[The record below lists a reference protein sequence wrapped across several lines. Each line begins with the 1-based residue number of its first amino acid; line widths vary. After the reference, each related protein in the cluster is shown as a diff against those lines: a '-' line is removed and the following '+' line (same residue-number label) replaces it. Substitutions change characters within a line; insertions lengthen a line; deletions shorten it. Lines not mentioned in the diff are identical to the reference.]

1 MSDSSENDPEL
12 RNTSESENISDSII
26 SDIDSDDE
34 IDNVANNV
42 THNILNNDNILS
54 SSDDNSL
61 SQTNTSVS
69 SNLSSDSL
77 VNMISVESNNII
89 ISNNSDNEIDNI
101 SESVSE
107 NNFDLDNVSENA
119 IDTTSGDNISG
130 DNISGDNISG
140 DNVSLDNVSGDNVSG
155 DNVSLDNTPVDN
167 PMINIEINEVSINNE
182 DEEKTT
188 DYKVE
193 FALNKNT
200 ITDSSHFNNLD
211 NTDKDFLNCIVNR
224 SLDPLGEV
232 NKSFITD
239 LYNIIF
245 SSVPLKNYV
254 QSLVNLYDLL
264 KNDHVYVSTK
274 YHIATKIASLFKT
287 IPIQRY
293 FDKDF
298 LTDELIDYFIKK
310 HLFYDNMLSTLLIRD
325 WGIQHFK
332 FKPNKKHLTFYK
344 VCSQK
349 LYTRLN
355 LFLQNSN
362 YYSFRHSDFI
372 TYINFIKLMVRFT
385 TDLSV
390 DEGLSLFNSMAKLL
404 FTILGQL
411 YTIIST
417 SRNTLETLDIVSEDY
432 LKKYINR
439 TSSDNKS
446 RLLLEIRKC
455 NDTINNLF
463 LVNNIHFTTLFC
475 SYLSDFDF
483 ICHTTHPNY
492 SEIISVIPY
501 LTNKWYKYKSN
512 SPYIDN
518 LIDNLV
524 KDIYINKLNDIFCS
538 KKVNVHTKVR
548 ILSDSSW
555 KIFSNESVISSLVE
569 YYSEIEK
576 YDENSGFYE
585 KELVRFHIARCILEY
600 VKPTESIRF
609 DPTFLYYKYQ
619 KDFIEL
625 DNYAEKMNVFDK
637 LDSHK
642 LCSFVTLL
650 ISEITENFV
659 ILETSNKALLDN
671 DRKPTTHIYKVVNSF
686 DNIIMIYELVS
697 LLIRRKTIHNPFIIN
712 KFCELFSTVFNS
724 SYKNRLYCHFKQF
737 SESSLN
743 ELNIFSYYFTE
754 NIHAFYTKFFNDIRT
769 ITYNT
774 NFTESFVDNDSLY
787 DRKCIENTEKLIGF
801 INHNPTD
808 LKVTDILNRFMDVL
822 DKKIYAKNQTLEKY
836 DEDIPV
842 DFVDPIYYIPIE
854 DPIEMPNTKTIVEK
868 KIIMNH
874 LVFNQTNPFD
884 GLPLTRDE
892 IIEYNNTEEVK
903 ERIQLF
909 LNKFNQWKQEHK
921 IE

>member
-1 MSDSSENDPEL
+1 MSDSSENDQDL
-12 RNTSESENISDSII
+12 GNTSESENMSEGVI

-34 IDNVANNV
+34 IDTIGNNI
-42 THNILNNDNILS
+42 TDSILNDNNILS
-54 SSDDNSL
+54 NTDNSDDYSL

-77 VNMISVESNNII
+77 VNLISVENNHSI
-89 ISNNSDNEIDNI
+89 ISNNSDNELDNI
-101 SESVSE
+101 SETSSE
-107 NNFDLDNVSENA
+107 NNSNADNISENA
-119 IDTTSGDNISG
+119 IDTTSVDNA
-130 DNISGDNISG
+130 
-140 DNVSLDNVSGDNVSG
+140 
-155 DNVSLDNTPVDN
+155 PVDN
-167 PMINIEINEVSINNE
+167 APVDNTSYNITPVNNDITEISISNE

-188 DYKVE
+188 EYRIE

-211 NTDKDFLNCIVNR
+211 NTDKDFLNCIINR
-224 SLDPLGEV
+224 SVDPLAEV
-232 NKSFITD
+232 NNSFTND

-245 SSVPLKNYV
+245 SSVPLKKYV

-264 KNDHVYVSTK
+264 KDEHVYISTK
-274 YHIATKIASLFKT
+274 YHVATKIASLFKT
-287 IPIQRY
+287 IPIQKY

-325 WGIQHFK
+325 WGIQHFN
-332 FKPNKKHLTFYK
+332 FKPNKKHLVFYK

-362 YYSFRHSDFI
+362 YYAFRHSDFI
-372 TYINFIKLMVRFT
+372 TYINFIKLMVGFT
-385 TDLSV
+385 KELSV

-411 YTIIST
+411 YTIIAT
-417 SRNTLETLDIVSEDY
+417 SRNTLETLDIVSDDY

-446 RLLLEIRKC
+446 RLLLEITKC
-455 NDTINNLF
+455 NDTINNFF

-483 ICHTTHPNY
+483 INHTTHANY
-492 SEIISVIPY
+492 SEIISLIPY

-512 SPYIDN
+512 VPSIDS

-524 KDIYINKLNDIFCS
+524 KDIYIDKLNDIFCS
-538 KKVNVHTKVR
+538 KKVNVHIKVR

-555 KIFSNESVISSLVE
+555 KIFNNEAVISSLVE

-600 VKPTESIRF
+600 VKPTESMRH

-625 DNYAEKMNVFDK
+625 DNYSEKMLVFDK

-659 ILETSNKALLDN
+659 ILETSIKALVEN
-671 DRKPTTHIYKVVNSF
+671 DRKPTAHIYKVVNSF
-686 DNIIMIYELVS
+686 DNIIMIYEIVS
-697 LLIRRKTIHNPFIIN
+697 LLIRKINIHNPFIIN

-724 SYKNRLYCHFKQF
+724 SYKNRLYCHLKQF

-743 ELNIFSYYFTE
+743 QLNIFSYYFTQ
-754 NIHAFYTKFFNDIRT
+754 NIHSFYTKFFNDIRT
-769 ITYNT
+769 ITYNK

-801 INHNPTD
+801 INQNSSD
-808 LKVTDILNRFMDVL
+808 LKITDILNRFMDVL
-822 DKKIYAKNQTLEKY
+822 DKKIYAKNQSREKY
-836 DEDIPV
+836 DEDIPI

-892 IIEYNNTEEVK
+892 ILEYNNTEEVK
-903 ERIQLF
+903 ERIRLF
-909 LNKFNQWKQEHK
+909 LNEFNQWKEEHK

>member
-1 MSDSSENDPEL
+1 MSDSSENDQDL
-12 RNTSESENISDSII
+12 GNTSESENMSEGVI

-34 IDNVANNV
+34 IDNIGNNI
-42 THNILNNDNILS
+42 TDSILNDNNILS
-54 SSDDNSL
+54 NTDNSDDYSL

-77 VNMISVESNNII
+77 VNLISVENNHSI
-89 ISNNSDNEIDNI
+89 ISNNSDNELDNI
-101 SESVSE
+101 SETSSE
-107 NNFDLDNVSENA
+107 NNSNADNISENA
-119 IDTTSGDNISG
+119 IDNTSVDTTPVNTTSGDNTSVDTTPV
-130 DNISGDNISG
+130 DNGS
-140 DNVSLDNVSGDNVSG
+140 V
-155 DNVSLDNTPVDN
+155 DNTPVDN
-167 PMINIEINEVSINNE
+167 SSVNTTSSNITPVNNDSIEITISNEN
-182 DEEKTT
+182 EEKTT
-188 DYKVE
+188 EYRIE
-193 FALNKNT
+193 FALNKKT
-200 ITDSSHFNNLD
+200 IADSSHFNNLD
-211 NTDKDFLNCIVNR
+211 NTDKDFLNCIINR
-224 SLDPLGEV
+224 STDPLAEV
-232 NKSFITD
+232 NNSFTND

-245 SSVPLKNYV
+245 SSVPLKKYV

-264 KNDHVYVSTK
+264 KDEHVYISTK
-274 YHIATKIASLFKT
+274 YHVATKIASLFKT

-325 WGIQHFK
+325 WGIQHFN
-332 FKPNKKHLTFYK
+332 FKPNKRHLTFYK

-372 TYINFIKLMVRFT
+372 TYINFIKLMVGFT

-390 DEGLSLFNSMAKLL
+390 NEGLSLFNSMAKLL

-411 YTIIST
+411 YTIITT
-417 SRNTLETLDIVSEDY
+417 SRNTLETLDIISDDY

-446 RLLLEIRKC
+446 RLLLEITKC
-455 NDTINNLF
+455 NDTINNFF

-483 ICHTTHPNY
+483 INHTTHTNY
-492 SEIISVIPY
+492 SEIISLIPY

-512 SPYIDN
+512 NPSIDS

-524 KDIYINKLNDIFCS
+524 KDIYIDKLNDIFCS
-538 KKVNVHTKVR
+538 KQVNVHTKVR

-555 KIFSNESVISSLVE
+555 KIFNNESVISSLVE

-600 VKPTESIRF
+600 VKPTESMRF

-625 DNYAEKMNVFDK
+625 DNYAEKLIVFDK

-642 LCSFVTLL
+642 ICSFVTLL

-659 ILETSNKALLDN
+659 ILETSIKSLLEN
-671 DRKPTTHIYKVVNSF
+671 DRKPTAHIYKVVNSF
-686 DNIIMIYELVS
+686 DNIIMIYEIVS
-697 LLIRRKTIHNPFIIN
+697 LLIRRKNIHNPFIIN
-712 KFCELFSTVFNS
+712 K
-724 SYKNRLYCHFKQF
+724 
-737 SESSLN
+737 
-743 ELNIFSYYFTE
+743 NI
-754 NIHAFYTKFFNDIRT
+754 
-769 ITYNT
+769 
-774 NFTESFVDNDSLY
+774 
-787 DRKCIENTEKLIGF
+787 
-801 INHNPTD
+801 
-808 LKVTDILNRFMDVL
+808 
-822 DKKIYAKNQTLEKY
+822 
-836 DEDIPV
+836 
-842 DFVDPIYYIPIE
+842 
-854 DPIEMPNTKTIVEK
+854 
-868 KIIMNH
+868 
-874 LVFNQTNPFD
+874 
-884 GLPLTRDE
+884 
-892 IIEYNNTEEVK
+892 
-903 ERIQLF
+903 LF
-909 LNKFNQWKQEHK
+909 LIF
-921 IE
+921 IIS

>member
-1 MSDSSENDPEL
+1 MSDSSENDQNL
-12 RNTSESENISDSII
+12 GNTSESENMSEGVI

-34 IDNVANNV
+34 IDNIGNNI
-42 THNILNNDNILS
+42 TDSILNDNNILS
-54 SSDDNSL
+54 NTDNSDDYSL

-77 VNMISVESNNII
+77 VNLISVENNHSI
-89 ISNNSDNEIDNI
+89 ISNNSDNELDNI
-101 SESVSE
+101 SETSSE
-107 NNFDLDNVSENA
+107 NNSDTDNISENA
-119 IDTTSGDNISG
+119 IDNTSVDT
-130 DNISGDNISG
+130 
-140 DNVSLDNVSGDNVSG
+140 
-155 DNVSLDNTPVDN
+155 TPVDN
-167 PMINIEINEVSINNE
+167 TSVDTTPVDNTTVDTTSSNITPVNNDSIEISISNEN
-182 DEEKTT
+182 EEKTT
-188 DYKVE
+188 EYRIE
-193 FALNKNT
+193 FALNKKT

-211 NTDKDFLNCIVNR
+211 DTDKDFLNCIVNR
-224 SLDPLGEV
+224 SVDPVAEV
-232 NKSFITD
+232 NNTFTND

-245 SSVPLKNYV
+245 SSVPLKKYV

-264 KNDHVYVSTK
+264 KDEHVYISTK
-274 YHIATKIASLFKT
+274 YHVASKIASLFKT

-325 WGIQHFK
+325 WGIQHFN

-372 TYINFIKLMVRFT
+372 TYINFIKLMVGFT

-390 DEGLSLFNSMAKLL
+390 NEGLSLFNSMAKLL

-411 YTIIST
+411 YTIISA
-417 SRNTLETLDIVSEDY
+417 SRNTLETLDIVSDDY
-432 LKKYINR
+432 LRKYINR
-439 TSSDNKS
+439 TSSDNNS
-446 RLLLEIRKC
+446 RLLIEITKC
-455 NDTINNLF
+455 NDTINNFF

-475 SYLSDFDF
+475 KYLSDFDF
-483 ICHTTHPNY
+483 INHTTHTNY
-492 SEIISVIPY
+492 SEIISLIPY

-512 SPYIDN
+512 NPSIDS

-524 KDIYINKLNDIFCS
+524 KDIYIDKLNDIFCS
-538 KKVNVHTKVR
+538 KQVNVHTKVR

-555 KIFSNESVISSLVE
+555 KIFNNESVISSLVE

-585 KELVRFHIARCILEY
+585 KELVRFHITRCISEY
-600 VKPTESIRF
+600 VKPTESMRF

-619 KDFIEL
+619 KDLIEL
-625 DNYAEKMNVFDK
+625 DNYAEKLVVFDK

-642 LCSFVTLL
+642 ICSFVTLL

-659 ILETSNKALLDN
+659 ILETSIKALVEN
-671 DRKPTTHIYKVVNSF
+671 DRKPTAHIYKVVNSF
-686 DNIIMIYELVS
+686 DNIIMIYEIVS
-697 LLIRRKTIHNPFIIN
+697 LLIRRKNIHNPFIIN

-754 NIHAFYTKFFNDIRT
+754 NIHSFYTKFFNDIRT
-769 ITYNT
+769 ITYNK

-801 INHNPTD
+801 INHNPSD
-808 LKVTDILNRFMDVL
+808 LKISDILNRFMDVL

-892 IIEYNNTEEVK
+892 ILEYNNTEEVK
-903 ERIQLF
+903 ERIRLF
-909 LNKFNQWKQEHK
+909 LNEFNQWKEEHK

>member
-1 MSDSSENDPEL
+1 MSDSSENEPEL
-12 RNTSESENISDSII
+12 RNTSESENISESVI

-34 IDNVANNV
+34 INTVGNNI
-42 THNILNNDNILS
+42 TDSILNDTNISSNTDN
-54 SSDDNSL
+54 SDDNSL
-61 SQTNTSVS
+61 SQTYTSVS

-77 VNMISVESNNII
+77 VNMISVESNHSI
-89 ISNNSDNEIDNI
+89 ISNNSDNELDNI
-101 SESVSE
+101 SESASE
-107 NNFDLDNVSENA
+107 NG
-119 IDTTSGDNISG
+119 IDSG
-130 DNISGDNISG
+130 SG
-140 DNVSLDNVSGDNVSG
+140 DNVSIG
-155 DNVSLDNTPVDN
+155 NTPDDN
-167 PMINIEINEVSINNE
+167 SVMNIEINEVSISNE
-182 DEEKTT
+182 DEQKTT
-188 DYKVE
+188 DYKIE

-200 ITDSSHFNNLD
+200 FTDSSHFNNLD
-211 NTDKDFLNCIVNR
+211 TKDTDFLKCIVNR

-232 NKSFITD
+232 NKSFTTD

-254 QSLVNLYDLL
+254 QSLVSLYDLI
-264 KNDHVYVSTK
+264 KYDHVYVSTK

-293 FDKDF
+293 FNKEF

-310 HLFYDNMLSTLLIRD
+310 HLFYDNILSTLLIRD
-325 WGIQHFK
+325 WGIQHFN

-385 TDLSV
+385 VDLSV

-404 FTILGQL
+404 FTVLGQL
-411 YTIIST
+411 YNIITT
-417 SRNTLETLDIVSEDY
+417 SRSTLETLDIISDEY
-432 LKKYINR
+432 LKKYINK

-446 RLLLEIRKC
+446 RLLLEITKC

-463 LVNNIHFTTLFC
+463 LVNNVNFTKLFC

-483 ICHTTHPNY
+483 INHTTHPNY
-492 SEIISVIPY
+492 SEIISIIPY
-501 LTNKWYKYKSN
+501 LSNKWYKYKSSN
-512 SPYIDN
+512 PHIDN
-518 LIDNLV
+518 LIDDLV
-524 KDIYINKLNDIFCS
+524 KDIYIDKLNDILCS
-538 KKVNVHTKVR
+538 KKVNIHTKVR

-555 KIFSNESVISSLVE
+555 KIFSSESIISSLVE

-585 KELVRFHIARCILEY
+585 KELVRFHITRCILEY
-600 VKPTESIRF
+600 IKPTESIRF
-609 DPTFLYYKYQ
+609 DPTFIYYKYQ
-619 KDFIEL
+619 KDFNEL
-625 DNYAEKMNVFDK
+625 DNYAEKMPLFNK

-659 ILETSNKALLDN
+659 ILETSNKAILEN
-671 DRKPTTHIYKVVNSF
+671 NRKLITHIYKYVNSF
-686 DNIIMIYELVS
+686 DNIVMIYELVS
-697 LLIRRKTIHNPFIIN
+697 LLIRRKNIHNPFIIN
-712 KFCELFSTVFNS
+712 KFCELFSTIFNS

-769 ITYNT
+769 ITYNAS
-774 NFTESFVDNDSLY
+774 FTESFVDNESLY
-787 DRKCIENTEKLIGF
+787 DRKCIESTEKLIGF
-801 INHNPTD
+801 INHNPTE
-808 LKVTDILNRFMDVL
+808 LKVTDILNRFMVVL

-854 DPIEMPNTKTIVEK
+854 NPIEMPNTKTIVEK

-884 GLPLTRDE
+884 GLALTRDE

-903 ERIQLF
+903 ERIRLF
-909 LNKFNQWKQEHK
+909 LNEFNQWKEKHK